1 MDTAV
6 LQQDSATPYFSNKTM
21 EYLRR
26 ERLISQ
32 NIDFPWPPYSANLN
46 LLDFFPWGYLMEKLY
61 ANNTQIL
68 DALKTNIQR
77 EVRNILVDI
86 TVIVIACFNVWVAAV
101 IQKWGAW
108 IEHMINYWHLTALNI
123 SNFFGICKDKMVIL
137 M

>member
-6 LQQDSATPYFSNKTM
+6 LQQDSATPHFSSKTM

-46 LLDFFPWGYLMEKLY
+46 LPDFFPWGYLMEKLY

-86 TVIVIACFNVWVAAV
+86 TVMVIACFNVWVAAV